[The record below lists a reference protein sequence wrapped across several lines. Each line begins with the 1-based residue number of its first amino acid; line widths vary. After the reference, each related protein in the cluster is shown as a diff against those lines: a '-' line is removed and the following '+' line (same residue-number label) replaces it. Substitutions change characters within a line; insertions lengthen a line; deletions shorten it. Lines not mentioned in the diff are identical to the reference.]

1 MNSEERLAGLKRKIQ
16 EATVQQAKWEHEFE
30 TAQSSI
36 AELVAQLRDRF
47 GVETVSQAQDLLAD
61 MSSELFNLMAEAE
74 IQLEKLR
81 NDR

>member
-1 MNSEERLAGLKRKIQ
+1 MNSEERLAGLRRKIQ

>member
-47 GVETVSQAQDLLAD
+47 GVETVSQAQDLLAG

>member
-1 MNSEERLAGLKRKIQ
+1 MNSEERLAGLRRKIQ

-36 AELVAQLRDRF
+36 AELVEQLRDQF

-61 MSSELFNLMAEAE
+61 MSSELSKLMAEAE

-81 NDR
+81 NDS